1 MFATVLQIGLFV
13 VAGLCALGALLFLGR
28 SLAARIGV
36 KKRAYGVERQDAR
49 QEMLVYAFTS
59 AGLLLLMLVFCGLG
73 TVAWVALGDDSSTAV
88 VEPPLPT
95 ASPENTEDNPTPAS
109 SPTTEAGETTPVVET
124 PAATPTPDTS
134 EPIEPPT
141 PTPLPTAT
149 LEPTPARATAV
160 VNSPV
165 VGLYLRTGPG
175 GDIVERLEDQSVVIL
190 LGNEQTEEEIVWV
203 EVEAQVSGNVGW
215 VALDYLIVE
224 DGGSGSSAP
233 ALPTLPAEGG
243 VVSPTV
249 PLEGE
254 STDG

>member
-1 MFATVLQIGLFV
+1 MLQIGLFV

-28 SLAARIGV
+28 SLVARIGM

-95 ASPENTEDNPTPAS
+95 AVSTRTEGTEENPTAVS
-109 SPTTEAGETTPVVET
+109 SPTVEGTEETPVAET
-124 PAATPTPDTS
+124 PAAPTPDTS

-149 LEPTPARATAV
+149 LEPTPAQTTAV

-190 LGNEQTEEEIVWV
+190 LGNEQTQEEIIWV
-203 EVEAQVSGNVGW
+203 EVQAQASGNVGW
-215 VALDYLIVE
+215 VALDYLIVG
-224 DGGSGSSAP
+224 DGGSSSSAP
-233 ALPTLPAEGG
+233 ALPTLPTEGG